1 MAPPGTGGLV
11 ARALVSG
18 GARPVLAGRDKG
30 RLDAL
35 AERLSLEGNEV
46 LETAVAGS
54 ESPRQLRELIGAAAA
69 SSWSGER
76 ARKNAWT
83 CRRRPGQ
90 VTAVLAAWFFSAPRI
105 CSAGLS
111 CGL

>member
-54 ESPRQLRELIGAAAA
+54 ESLRQLRELIGAAAA

-76 ARKNAWT
+76 ARMNART

-90 VTAVLAAWFFSAPRI
+90 VTAVLAR
-105 CSAGLS
+105 
-111 CGL
+111 